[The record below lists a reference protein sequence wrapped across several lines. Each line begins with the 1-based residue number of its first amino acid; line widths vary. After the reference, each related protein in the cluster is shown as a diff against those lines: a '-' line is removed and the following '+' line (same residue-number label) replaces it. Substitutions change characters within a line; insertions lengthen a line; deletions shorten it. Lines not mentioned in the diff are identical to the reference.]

1 MGFNYIIMMTCY
13 IFFIYFILF
22 VLISCLA
29 AQAESNHS
37 STRHSRKK
45 IFVFCRSFSSFY
57 KCQLYE
63 YLVCNTIFEKDQ
75 ISYSC
80 IFFVVSFLMIF
91 LYVLKKL
98 KQNLLLSPHP
108 KIHPHP
114 HDPEM
119 FSFSKENFSREV
131 LKEKEN

>member
-1 MGFNYIIMMTCY
+1 MY
-13 IFFIYFILF
+13 
-22 VLISCLA
+22 
-29 AQAESNHS
+29 
-37 STRHSRKK
+37 
-45 IFVFCRSFSSFY
+45 
-57 KCQLYE
+57 
-63 YLVCNTIFEKDQ
+63 
-75 ISYSC
+75 
-80 IFFVVSFLMIF
+80 FFVVSFLMIF